1 MHYRWGSVGRLL
13 PAIEH
18 RLEPVAGMDR
28 GGQLWV
34 KGPNIMLGYLRY
46 EHPGVLEPPED
57 GWYDTGD
64 IVDIDAQGFVTILGR
79 AKRFAKIGG
88 EMVSLGAVEDFI
100 HRTSPEAQHAVVA
113 LPDPRKGER
122 IVLVTTDQTLER
134 ETPGQGRA
142 RARRQRS
149 HAPGRGDPPP
159 RPAAAGDREDGL
171 SERAEDRD
179 GVSGGGVTDQPD
191 ATN

>member
-1 MHYRWGSVGRLL
+1 MHYRSGTVGRLL

-28 GGQLWV
+28 GGRLWV

-46 EHPGVLEPPED
+46 EQPGVLEPPED

-64 IVDIDAQGFVTILGR
+64 IVDLDAQGFVTILGR

-88 EMVSLGAVEDFI
+88 EMVSLGAVEDFV
-100 HRTSPEAQHAVVA
+100 HRTSPDHAHAVVA

-122 IVLVTTDQTLER
+122 IVLVTTDQGLDR
-134 ETPGQGRA
+134 DRLVRPRA
-142 RARRQRS
+142 RAGS
-149 HAPGRGDPPP
+149 A
-159 RPAAAGDREDGL
+159 
-171 SERAEDRD
+171 S
-179 GVSGGGVTDQPD
+179 
-191 ATN
+191 